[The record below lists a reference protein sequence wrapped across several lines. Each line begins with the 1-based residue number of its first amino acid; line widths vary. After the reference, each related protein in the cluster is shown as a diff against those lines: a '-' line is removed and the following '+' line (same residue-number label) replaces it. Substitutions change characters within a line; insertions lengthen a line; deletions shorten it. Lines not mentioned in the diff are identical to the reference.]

1 MKNIR
6 LARIL
11 GLIDDDLIEESGSP
25 RRRLHWLRWSALAA
39 CLCVVFLGAWRLTQL
54 RKGSAE
60 TPAFPADA
68 PPANAEPGDSAG
80 IADNDMGTQEGAWL
94 CYDGPVLPLTLS
106 AQGITAERGLVFS
119 FGNNGESSAASAL
132 VTDSYVL
139 TNSSDEDV
147 TCTAYYPFAGSLYS
161 FDEAAPA
168 VAVDGE
174 LTQAQTIVGEYAG
187 TYDDDGLNLYHD
199 SGWEV
204 YASLLSDGGYL
215 ERAMQALPAYDEN
228 VVVYR
233 VYNGEAPE
241 DESAATVCISFIL
254 DEEKTDV
261 LSFDMNGRGYN
272 EETGR
277 AEYSYFT
284 REWQKNCAY
293 IVVTGDDITEY
304 SVQGYKNGSC
314 IPGEELDIE
323 CGVSREEMTMGEFLR
338 LAVSEKRAVYE
349 TMYGH
354 DANVSIPDEEL
365 FYRAVCTLWDSFGP
379 TADGAVP
386 RYMEGRIDALMD
398 DAYVMQRV
406 FYMAFEITIPA
417 GGSVTVSAQ
426 QTRSGAHNFNMKDS
440 AAGFGYDLLTTAGSG
455 ISFARA
461 TVSVELGSG
470 MLITADSMGLAG
482 ENGVLE
488 AELAPTDEHY
498 YLTVEM
504 QNGDSGN

>member
-25 RRRLHWLRWSALAA
+25 RRRIHWLRWTALAA
-39 CLCVVFLGAWRLTQL
+39 CLCVAFLGAWRLTQL

-60 TPAFPADA
+60 TPAFPAGA
-68 PPANAEPGDSAG
+68 PPENAVPGDSAG
-80 IADNDMGTQEGAWL
+80 TADNDMGAQEGAWL

-106 AQGITAERGLVFS
+106 AQGITAERDVAFS
-119 FGNNGESSAASAL
+119 LEGESAGSAL

-139 TNSSDEDV
+139 TNTTGEDI

-161 FDEAAPA
+161 FDEAAPD

-174 LTQAQTIVGEYAG
+174 IMQTRTIVGEYAG
-187 TYDDDGLNLYHD
+187 TYDDDGMNLYHG
-199 SGWEV
+199 SGWEA
-204 YASLLSDGGYL
+204 YASLLSDGEYL
-215 ERAMQALPAYDEN
+215 EQAMQALPPYEEN

-233 VYNGEAPE
+233 VYNGETPE
-241 DESAATVCISFIL
+241 DESAATVCISFIF

-261 LSFDMNGRGYN
+261 LSFDMNGLSYN
-272 EETGR
+272 KESGR

-293 IVVTGDDITEY
+293 IVVIGDDIMEY

-314 IPGEELDIE
+314 TPGQELDIE
-323 CGVSREEMTMGEFLR
+323 CSVSREEMTMGDFLR
-338 LAVSEKRAVYE
+338 LAVSEKRATYE

-406 FYMAFEITIPA
+406 CYMAFEITIPA

-440 AAGFGYDLLTTAGSG
+440 AAGFGYDLLITTGSS

-488 AELAPTDEHY
+488 AELAPTEEHY